1 MNKLNHFIWSCTR
14 AYEKKCAYSLGDG
27 KPLANEL
34 TTNEAKTLIEKAA
47 DFGVD
52 YFFISGAGCTGEPL
66 IREDLVEL
74 IHYASEYHLA
84 PSLKSSGYRFTTKV
98 AKELAASDG
107 NATIS
112 LAGLKETDYLLR
124 GKGAYEETIEAT
136 KLCAAHGVPFSL
148 HVLNTK
154 YVVNQVHDLVM
165 LSLDL
170 GANAFY
176 LASLIPQ
183 PICVEDQLRILGPL
197 EPTPLQREKQLMEI
211 YTLNKELGEQI
222 RIIPYEMFY
231 NRILKT
237 KDPTLDL
244 HSGCSM
250 CDNLVK
256 NEWLEILDDGKAYSC
271 SPLGLTYGD
280 IRKDSIQEIM
290 GRMRPSELV
299 EKLADHKNLKGKCG
313 ICEYSNI
320 CGGCRGRAYIY
331 SGDMFNPDPM
341 CAYIPKK
348 NKR

>member
-14 AYEKKCAYSLGDG
+14 AYQKKCAYSLGDG

-34 TTNEAKTLIEKAA
+34 TTNEAKNLIEKAA

-66 IREDLVEL
+66 IRKDLVEL

-98 AKELAASDG
+98 AKELA
-107 NATIS
+107 
-112 LAGLKETDYLLR
+112 GLKETDYLLR

-136 KLCAAHGVPFSL
+136 KLCAAHGVSFSL

-154 YVVNQVHDLVM
+154 HVVNQVHDLVM

-197 EPTPLQREKQLMEI
+197 EPTPLQREKQLMES
-211 YTLNKELGEQI
+211 
-222 RIIPYEMFY
+222 
-231 NRILKT
+231 IL
-237 KDPTLDL
+237 
-244 HSGCSM
+244 
-250 CDNLVK
+250 
-256 NEWLEILDDGKAYSC
+256 
-271 SPLGLTYGD
+271 
-280 IRKDSIQEIM
+280 
-290 GRMRPSELV
+290 
-299 EKLADHKNLKGKCG
+299 
-313 ICEYSNI
+313 
-320 CGGCRGRAYIY
+320 
-331 SGDMFNPDPM
+331 
-341 CAYIPKK
+341 
-348 NKR
+348 

>member
-1 MNKLNHFIWSCTR
+1 MNKLNHFIYSCTR

-66 IREDLVEL
+66 IRKDLVEL

-136 KLCAAHGVPFSL
+136 KLCVAHGVPFSL